1 MRKLRILVA
10 AIFTLSATLAI
21 AAPASAGPLAQTWL
35 HEPHENT
42 ACPAGTAYGVWHFVN
57 NQTDGSIKTGIWV
70 KREGVNN
77 WGWYPL
83 TSANKKVRHFWV
95 TGPLMVKK
103 AYVRDGGIG
112 KLVLSS
118 YECVPGCTPG

>member
-21 AAPASAGPLAQTWL
+21 AASASAAPPAQTWL

-42 ACPAGTAYGVWHFVN
+42 KCPAGTAYGIWHFVN

-70 KREGVNN
+70 KDENN
-77 WGWYPL
+77 W
-83 TSANKKVRHFWV
+83 A
-95 TGPLMVKK
+95 
-103 AYVRDGGIG
+103 
-112 KLVLSS
+112 
-118 YECVPGCTPG
+118 TPGTRSPRPTRRSATSGSLALWK